1 MNGSRYSVAP
11 GSTLLIAGP
20 AYALTAL
27 LLITSPSAADRSLT
41 VASFGGA
48 YASSQDVA
56 YIEPFRKATK
66 QEVEIVTYDG
76 GLAALR
82 QQVTSGNIQW
92 DVVDMPAVEV
102 IQACE
107 EGLLERL
114 DGLSLSRSPEGIFA
128 EDDFY
133 QGSMLPC
140 GVGQNIWATVIAY
153 DSGRYP
159 EESAPET
166 LADFFDLERFPG
178 PRGLRKSAR
187 VNLQWALL
195 AEGVSPG
202 SIYDMLETDE
212 GLARAFAA
220 LERIRP
226 SIVWWDEGEQPL
238 DLLQKGEV
246 AMTSAWSGRI
256 YFRNRDGGGN
266 IGTIWDH
273 NIWEREF
280 WTIPKGA
287 PNADLAKELISF
299 ASDSTRQAAQSAEIA
314 YSPARRSAVR
324 MLASELQPYLPTE
337 PENAR
342 KGQTG
347 NAPWW
352 ARNRERLEAAF
363 LKWADGGG
371 AQ

>member
-1 MNGSRYSVAP
+1 MIGSRKSVAP
-11 GSTLLIAGP
+11 WRALQIAGP
-20 AYALTAL
+20 AFVLGALVFIA
-27 LLITSPSAADRSLT
+27 PADAADRSLT

-48 YASSQDVA
+48 YASSQEVA
-56 YIEPFRKATK
+56 YFEPFRKATK
-66 QEVEIVTYDG
+66 QEVEVITYAG

-82 QQVTSGNIQW
+82 EQVSAGEIKW
-92 DVVDMPAVEV
+92 DVVDLPAVDV
-102 IQACE
+102 ISACD

-140 GVGQNIWATVIAY
+140 GIGQNIWATVIAY
-153 DSGRYP
+153 DTGRYP
-159 EESAPET
+159 EESAPES

-178 PRGLRKSAR
+178 PRGLRKTAR

-195 AEGVSPG
+195 ADGVSPG
-202 SIYDMLETDE
+202 NVYEMLETDE

-220 LERIRP
+220 LERIRA

-238 DLLQKGEV
+238 DLLMNGEV
-246 AMTSAWSGRI
+246 AMTAAWSGRV
-256 YFRNRDGGGN
+256 YFRNQQSGDK

-280 WTIPKGA
+280 WAIPKGA
-287 PNADLAKELISF
+287 PNVDLAKELISF
-299 ASDSTRQAAQSAEIA
+299 ATEPARQAAQSAEIA

-324 MLASELQPYLPTE
+324 MLAGDLQPYLPTE

-342 KGQTG
+342 MGQTG

-363 LKWADGGG
+363 LEWAEGGG